1 MDKTPTNNPELS
13 ANGENKD
20 SKFLDINDI
29 KEKILN
35 LDIIE
40 VIGKHTELKKSGANY
55 KGLCPIHNE
64 KTPSFTVSPGKNRW
78 HCFGCSKGGNIIDFI
93 IEKKGLP
100 FIEAIKDLAADHNIT
115 LPSREYTEEERKSE
129 LQKESLFVVNKI
141 AARHYH
147 ENLYKPENKEA
158 LNYVLSRW
166 SDETIKLFQIGYAE
180 ASWNKFI
187 NYCAQENIDTGILLE
202 AGLIKVNKK
211 GGYFN
216 FFRDRIIFPIQDKY
230 SRPIA
235 FTGRILPE
243 KKPTRA
249 SATHTKGNVIPEPKY
264 LNTPETPIYK
274 KGNILF
280 GLNMA
285 LKSIREKQFAYLVE
299 GNPDVIRLQELNINN
314 VIAPMGTGLTIDQ
327 VNLLKPMIKTIHII
341 GDMDAA
347 GQKALIRSSKMF
359 INEGIAARVILFPKD
374 QGKVDPDSFFKDK
387 SEKEFYDYVSEQSSD
402 FLIQRALY
410 LSNKDKNPDCNTPDF
425 KAKAIDE
432 LCNLVC
438 KFEDKSLIVQ
448 YIDQLSQLI
457 GPKKAWTDKI
467 KSFQKENTTID
478 RAERI
483 PGTVN
488 VNDFERYGFYEDT
501 DGYHFRTGNGI
512 KLGCNFTMKPLF
524 HIKSKI
530 NSKRLFEIKNDF
542 GVIETIELDEKDLV
556 SLQGFQIELGSIGNF
571 RFEGSV
577 ADLNKLKRYLY
588 EKTETC
594 IEIAQ
599 LGWQKT
605 GFFAWANGIYNG
617 QFVKIDSY
625 GIVKHDDKNYYLPAL
640 SSIYKGEEG
649 LFMSERKFIHRDNN
663 NIQLKDYSQ
672 RLIDVF
678 GDNAMIALCFY
689 FATLFRDHIVRINN
703 FFPILNLF
711 GPKGAGKTELAVSMM
726 HFFGKGGKGPNM
738 NNTTK
743 AALADHIGQVSNALV
758 HIDEYKNSVDYEKIE
773 FLKGLWDGTGRT
785 RMNMDKDKKKETTAV
800 DCGVILSGQ
809 EMPTADIA
817 LFSRLIYLSFYKT
830 EYSDSEKK
838 SFNELKEI
846 EKKGLTH
853 LTHEI
858 LSYRSYFIENYNDH
872 YERISSEV
880 TKELGK
886 DIIEDRLFRNWVMVL
901 SAYSVLEDK
910 VSLPFAHKNLIE
922 NAVRQLRVQQK
933 ETRNSN
939 EISTFWSLVQYMHA
953 EGMIQ
958 ENVDF
963 RIDFAVTRI
972 KTDLLDKTFNEP
984 TNLLFIQHSRVIPLY
999 RKHGKINSEK
1009 ILPTDSI
1016 DYYLRNDKRFL
1027 GKKLAVR
1034 FKSVDPKTGIELTK
1048 PNGTKQQKINTA
1060 YVFLYDDLNITLH
1073 SEDSENETITEMK
1086 KINMEYE
1093 KADPLF

>member
-1 MDKTPTNNPELS
+1 MESSQLNNPGDNHKRQS
-13 ANGENKD
+13 KD
-20 SKFLDINDI
+20 TNFTDS
-29 KEKILN
+29 KEKILD
-35 LDIIE
+35 LDIVQ
-40 VIGKHTELKKSGANY
+40 VISKYTTLKKAGVNY
-55 KGLCPIHNE
+55 KGLCPLHNE
-64 KTPSFTVSPGKNRW
+64 KSASFTVSPGKNIW
-78 HCFGCSKGGNIIDFI
+78 KCFGCGKGGNIIDFI
-93 IEKKGLP
+93 IEKKGFL
-100 FIEAIKDLAADHNIT
+100 FIDAIKDLAAEYNIEFH
-115 LPSREYTEEERKSE
+115 SKEYTTEERAAD
-129 LQKESLFVVNKI
+129 LHRESLFDINKN

-158 LNYVLSRW
+158 LEYVLSRW
-166 SDETIKLFQIGYAE
+166 TEETIKLFQIGYAE
-180 ASWNKFI
+180 PLWDELHKFCQQSGWKDDI
-187 NYCAQENIDTGILLE
+187 ILE
-202 AGLIKVNKK
+202 AGLIKEKKK
-211 GGYFN
+211 GGYFD

-230 SRPIA
+230 GRPVA

-243 KKPTRA
+243 KNPPRA
-249 SATHTKGNVIPEPKY
+249 SATHTKGSTVPEPKY
-264 LNTPETPIYK
+264 LNTPETSVYI

-280 GLNMA
+280 GLNLA

-299 GNPDVIRLQELNINN
+299 GNPDVIRLQQLNINN
-314 VIAPMGTGLTIDQ
+314 VVAPMGTEITINQ
-327 VNLLKPMIKTIHII
+327 VKLLKSLIKAIHII
-341 GDMDAA
+341 GDMDPA
-347 GQKALIRSSKMF
+347 GQKAVIRSAQMF
-359 INEGIAARVILFPKD
+359 INEGITSRVILLPEGKE
-374 QGKVDPDSFFKDK
+374 KVDPDSFFKSK
-387 SEKEFYDYVSEQSSD
+387 SEKQFNEYVCEQNSD

-425 KAKAIDE
+425 KAKSIDE

-438 KFEDKSLIVQ
+438 KFTDQSLIIQ
-448 YIDQLSQLI
+448 YIDQLSQII

-483 PGTVN
+483 PDN
-488 VNDFERYGFYEDT
+488 INLSDFDHYGFYEDAY
-501 DGYHFRTGNGI
+501 GYHFRTGNGI
-512 KLGCNFTMKPLF
+512 KLECNFTMKPLF
-524 HIKSKI
+524 HIRSKI

-542 GVIETIELDEKDLV
+542 GAIETIELDEKDLV

-571 RFEGSV
+571 RFWGSV
-577 ADLNKLKRYLY
+577 ADLNMLKRYLY

-617 QFVKIDSY
+617 QFIKIDSY

-649 LFMSERKFIHRDNN
+649 LFMSERRFIHRDNN
-663 NIQLKDYSQ
+663 SITLTDYSQ

-689 FATLFRDHIVRINN
+689 FATLFRDYIVRINN

-743 AALADHIGQVSNALV
+743 AALADHIGQLSNALV

-830 EYSDSEKK
+830 EYSDIEKK

-858 LSYRSYFIENYNDH
+858 LNFRSYFIENYNEH
-872 YERISSEV
+872 YERISNEV
-880 TKELGK
+880 TRELGK

-910 VSLPFAHKNLIE
+910 VSLPFTHKSLIE
-922 NAVRQLRVQQK
+922 NSVRQLRVQQR

-939 EISTFWSLVQYMHA
+939 EISTFWNLVQYMHA

-972 KTDLLDKTFNEP
+972 KTDLLDKTFSEP

-1027 GKKLAVR
+1027 GKKSAVR
-1034 FKSVDPKTGIELTK
+1034 FKAVDPKTGIELTK
-1048 PNGTKQQKINTA
+1048 PDGTKQQRVNTA
-1060 YVFLYDDLNITLH
+1060 YVFLYDDLKITLH
-1073 SEDSENETITEMK
+1073 NEDSENETITEMK
-1086 KINMEYE
+1086 KINLVPEN
-1093 KADPLF
+1093 ADSPY

>member
-1 MDKTPTNNPELS
+1 MEKIPTNNPKLS
-13 ANGENKD
+13 TTGQSKD
-20 SKFLDINDI
+20 SNFFDINDI
-29 KEKILN
+29 KEKILD

-40 VIGKHTELKKSGANY
+40 VIGKHTELKKAGANY

-93 IEKKGLP
+93 IEKKGLS

-115 LPSREYTEEERKSE
+115 LPSRQYTEEEKKTE

-166 SDETIKLFQIGYAE
+166 TDETIKLFQIGYAE
-180 ASWNKFI
+180 ASWDEFIKFSTQ
-187 NYCAQENIDTGILLE
+187 NSIDKEILLE
-202 AGLIKVNKK
+202 AGLIKANKK
-211 GGYFN
+211 GVYFD

-243 KKPTRA
+243 KNSPLA
-249 SATHTKGNVIPEPKY
+249 SATHSKGKTVPEPKY
-264 LNTPETPIYK
+264 LNTSETPIYK

-314 VIAPMGTGLTIDQ
+314 VVAPMGTGLTSDQ
-327 VNLLKPMIKTIHII
+327 VKILKPMIKTIHII
-341 GDMDAA
+341 GDMDPA
-347 GQKALIRSSKMF
+347 GQKAVIRASKMF
-359 INEGIAARVILFPKD
+359 INEGIAARLIIFPED

-387 SEKEFYDYVSEQSSD
+387 SEKEFIEYVSQKSND
-402 FLIQRALY
+402 FLIQFALY

-488 VNDFERYGFYEDT
+488 VNDFERYGFYEDS
-501 DGYHFRTGNGI
+501 DGYYFRTKSGI
-512 KLGCNFTMKPLF
+512 VKGCNFTMKPLF
-524 HIKSKI
+524 HIQSVL
-530 NSKRLFEIKNDF
+530 NAKRLYEIKNEY
-542 GVIETIELDEKDLV
+542 GHTEVIELLQKDLV
-556 SLQGFQIELGSIGNF
+556 ALQSFKVRVESLGNF
-571 RFEGSV
+571 LWEASETE
-577 ADLNKLKRYLY
+577 LNKLKRYLY

-594 IEIAQ
+594 IEITQ
-599 LGWQKT
+599 YGWQKT
-605 GFFAWANGIYNG
+605 GFWSWANGIFNSE
-617 QFVKIDSY
+617 FIHVDPH
-625 GIVKHDDKNYYLPAL
+625 GIIRLKDKNYYLPPF
-640 SSIYKGEEG
+640 SGIYKGEEG
-649 LFMSERKFIHRDNN
+649 LFVSERKFIHRDDNK
-663 NIQLKDYSQ
+663 ITLKDYSQ

-678 GDNAMIALCFY
+678 GDNAMIALSFY
-689 FATLFRDHIVRINN
+689 FATLFRDYIVKINN

-711 GPKGAGKTELAVSMM
+711 GPKGTGKTELAVSMM
-726 HFFGKGGKGPNM
+726 HFFGKGDKGPNM

-743 AALADHIGQVSNALV
+743 AALADHVAQRSNALV

-800 DCGVILSGQ
+800 DCGIILSGQ

-830 EYSDSEKK
+830 EYSDEEKK
-838 SFNELKEI
+838 SFTELKEI

-853 LTHEI
+853 ITHEL
-858 LSYRSYFIENYNDH
+858 LSHRTYFIEHYNSH
-872 YERISSEV
+872 YGTISREI
-880 TKELGK
+880 TKGLGK

-901 SAYSVLEDK
+901 AAYSVLEDK
-910 VSLPFAHKNLIE
+910 IDLPFTRVTLIE
-922 NAVRQLRVQQK
+922 NAIRQLRVQQR

-939 EISTFWSLVQYMHA
+939 EIATFWSLVLYMYSD
-953 EGMIQ
+953 GLIQ

-963 RIDFAVTRI
+963 KINLLETI
-972 KTDLLDKTFNEP
+972 KTDLVNIVFDEP
-984 TNLLFIQHSRVIPLY
+984 KNVIFIQHSRIIPLY
-999 RKHGKINSEK
+999 RKHGKQHGEK
-1009 ILPTDSI
+1009 ILPSDSI

-1027 GKKLAVR
+1027 GKKDVA
-1034 FKSVDPKTGIELTK
+1034 FKAVDPKTGVELTNPEGGK
-1048 PNGTKQQKINTA
+1048 MRKITKA
-1060 YVFLYDDLNITLH
+1060 YAFIYDDLGITLH
-1073 SEDSENETITEMK
+1073 NTDPISPLYKEIKAFNIKVEEDEPN
-1086 KINMEYE
+1086 
-1093 KADPLF
+1093 F